1 MRAPL
6 EGRRAALLLI
16 VASVLLF
23 FYAAVP
29 IVAGLVAAPALASVS
44 RPIQQRLA
52 RHFGPSVSALI
63 IVALLWIGLV
73 LPGAWLAAVVV
84 RQAPDAFRDVHRHLE
99 SLRSVAA
106 PSVINVDSLI
116 TRAGASVPGW
126 MESALG
132 PTLAAIGHGVVNISI
147 ALLGLFFLL
156 ATGDMGWTAIRRWL
170 PFSREG
176 ADELRSVFA
185 NAARATLLG
194 TLASAALQGT
204 SIGVG
209 LRLIG
214 NNAAAFWGFVAAFAT
229 LVPVVGNALVWVPA
243 VVVPLVQQD
252 YRAALVMVVCGKVIP
267 ALLDRVVRSGISRRL
282 GNMHPMVTLVGVLL
296 GVRLFGVAG
305 VIVGPALTQTGI
317 AMCQLFEREYG
328 LWWTSPDERQ
338 RVG

>member
-84 RQAPDAFRDVHRHLE
+84 RQAPDAFRDAHRHLE

-106 PSVINVDSLI
+106 LSVINVDSLI

-156 ATGDMGWTAIRRWL
+156 ATGDVGWNAIRRWL

-176 ADELRSVFA
+176 ADELRSVFS

-209 LRLIG
+209 FRLIG
-214 NNAAAFWGFVAAFAT
+214 NSAAAFWGFLAAFAT

-328 LWWTSPDERQ
+328 PWWTLSDERQ
-338 RVG
+338 RAG